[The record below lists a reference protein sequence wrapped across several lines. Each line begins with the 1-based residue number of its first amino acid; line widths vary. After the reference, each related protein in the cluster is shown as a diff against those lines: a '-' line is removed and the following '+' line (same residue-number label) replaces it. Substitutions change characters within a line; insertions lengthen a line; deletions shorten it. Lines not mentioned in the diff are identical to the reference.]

1 MRVNAQKK
9 AAQSPVS
16 IVLQR
21 DALPLTSKMVDG
33 WEVMDDGLP
42 TYLLYAGAYDLPVGD
57 YDGVITVNDE
67 LLAQRQKPVFLA
79 GPAPAGDSAPADKQK
94 KPIN

>member
-21 DALPLTSKMVDG
+21 DAPPLTSKMVG
-33 WEVMDDGLP
+33 LGGMDDGLP
-42 TYLLYAGAYDLPVGD
+42 AYLLYAGAYDLPAGD
-57 YDGVITVNDE
+57 YNGVITVNDE

-79 GPAPAGDSAPADKQK
+79 GPAPAGDSAPADKQ
-94 KPIN
+94 PESIN

>member
-21 DALPLTSKMVDG
+21 DALPLTSKMG
-33 WEVMDDGLP
+33 DGLP
-42 TYLLYAGAYDLPVGD
+42 TLLYAGAYDLPVGD

-79 GPAPAGDSAPADKQK
+79 GPAPAGDSAPADKQ
-94 KPIN
+94 PESIN

>member
-21 DALPLTSKMVDG
+21 DALPLISKMV
-33 WEVMDDGLP
+33 DGLP